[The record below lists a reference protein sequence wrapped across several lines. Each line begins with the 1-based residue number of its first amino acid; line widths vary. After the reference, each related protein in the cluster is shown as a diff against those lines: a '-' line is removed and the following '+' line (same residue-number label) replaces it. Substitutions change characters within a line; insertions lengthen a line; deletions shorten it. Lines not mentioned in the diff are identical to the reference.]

1 MLFAG
6 WEQRLLVFAVTAARL
21 AGAAPLSEVL
31 AADILEDSQAE
42 RVEKEVP
49 GLVLLLHEAG
59 GAQTQSVPH
68 RPQQQEH
75 VQLRQLPAWRG
86 DLEEGGSKN

>member
-1 MLFAG
+1 MLLAG
-6 WEQRLLVFAVTAARL
+6 REQRLLVLAVATAPQ

-31 AADILEDSQAE
+31 AADVLEDGQAE

-59 GAQTQSVPH
+59 GAQTQRVPH
-68 RPQQQEH
+68 RTQQQQH
-75 VQLRQLPAWRG
+75 VQLRQLPAGGRDLRERG
-86 DLEEGGSKN
+86 